1 MRRLVSSE
9 QKDIYE
15 RMNRA
20 AGALLR
26 EIEALLFPEESGISS
41 GEDFREKL
49 RTAWEK
55 GDAYRR
61 KAYEILD
68 EEMNGAA
75 EADAALLQRA
85 RRHVHTDT
93 GRVLIA
99 TRYFLEKDERGEST
113 AAQKEKLLADWREV
127 LDAIQSGSFNEAQAD
142 VRTQLNAA
150 GKETGIRI
158 IYTGEIP
165 TDPENIRRYAKE
177 AAAKIMA
184 AVRAGETSVEL

>member
-26 EIEALLFPEESGISS
+26 EIEALLFPEESGMPD
-41 GEDFREKL
+41 EDFRERLKA
-49 RTAWEK
+49 AWEK

-68 EEMNGAA
+68 EEMTGAA

-85 RRHVHTDT
+85 RRHIHTDT

-99 TRYFLEKDERGEST
+99 TRYYLEKDERGEADAT
-113 AAQKEKLLADWREV
+113 QKEKLLSDWREV
-127 LDAIQSGSFNEAQAD
+127 LDALRSGSFNEAQAD
-142 VRTQLNAA
+142 VRAQLNAA
-150 GKETGIRI
+150 GRETGIRI

-165 TDPENIRRYAKE
+165 TDAEGIRRYARE
-177 AAAKIMA
+177 GSAKIIA
-184 AVRAGETSVEL
+184 AVRAGKTSVEL